1 MGSLDD
7 LMPALLGMLPILTKA
22 DGLVGNLF
30 GSISGSLVGN
40 AEDVA

>member
-1 MGSLDD
+1 MGSLED

-30 GSISGSLVGN
+30 GSISGSLVGA
-40 AEDVA
+40 AEDAV